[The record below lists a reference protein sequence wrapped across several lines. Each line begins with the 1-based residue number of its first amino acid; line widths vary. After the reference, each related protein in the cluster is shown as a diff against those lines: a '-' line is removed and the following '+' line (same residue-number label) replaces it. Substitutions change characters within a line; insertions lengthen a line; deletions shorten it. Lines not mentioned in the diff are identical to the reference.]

1 MTRSR
6 PRNANTTM
14 STIELI
20 FPDGSKREYPA
31 GTTGY
36 EVAAAIS
43 PSLAKRTVVVKVHSR
58 QLFINTV
65 RRRRG
70 VSRHWVSRLAAASPL
85 TL

>member
-20 FPDGSKREYPA
+20 FPDGTKREYPA

-43 PSLAKRTVVVKVHSR
+43 PSLAKRTVLAR
-58 QLFINTV
+58 DE
-65 RRRRG
+65 RRE
-70 VSRHWVSRLAAASPL
+70 RHLVGPKGEEDAALIIGHAGRAAVA
-85 TL
+85 